1 LSKKQVLLI
10 LFFASVFI
18 ISGCLDEDGRKISLS
33 GNDTELNISLSEKTE
48 GSWCPAGSQVQVK
61 NPSTGKLLNM
71 TVEGTEEFESKT
83 LCRALIETGSE
94 ENTTRFEY
102 MWSEDKN
109 ITVWTKYDQDGK
121 ISLRYVHRK

>member
-1 LSKKQVLLI
+1 MSKKQVLLI

-48 GSWCPAGSQVQVK
+48 GSWCPAVSQVQVK